1 MIIWLDIKFSHY
13 NYFLLNILNHEV
25 LLQGS
30 LRSTD
35 SCPCVDDLSFLS
47 RSFGILLLSL
57 AFLIIIILYLE
68 VQFFCYSLS
77 LFLWEL
83 SIWGLPCFFN
93 SRNFIFMFSSF
104 LKNFLYFRD
113 FYSLDVD
120 NRTLYTPLF
129 EFYVIYHF
137 RL

>member
-1 MIIWLDIKFSHY
+1 MAGYKILTLQLFPFEYIKSWSIAAGKSEV
-13 NYFLLNILNHEV
+13 NWFLPLCN
-25 LLQGS
+25 
-30 LRSTD
+30 
-35 SCPCVDDLSFLS
+35 DLSFLS

>member
-1 MIIWLDIKFSHY
+1 MAGYKILTLQLFPFEYIKSWSIAAGKSEV
-13 NYFLLNILNHEV
+13 NWFLPLCRWFEFPLEKLWNS
-25 LLQGS
+25 S
-30 LRSTD
+30 L
-35 SCPCVDDLSFLS
+35 V
-47 RSFGILLLSL
+47 FGILDYHNTISRS
-57 AFLIIIILYLE
+57 A
-68 VQFFCYSLS
+68 VFCYSLS